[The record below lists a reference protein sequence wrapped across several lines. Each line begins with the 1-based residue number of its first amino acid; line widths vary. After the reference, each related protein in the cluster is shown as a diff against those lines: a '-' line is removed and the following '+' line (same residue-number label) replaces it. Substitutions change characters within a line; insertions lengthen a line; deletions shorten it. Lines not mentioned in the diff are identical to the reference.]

1 MAETHLPDNHLIN
14 RLPEVKGSY
23 KADAR
28 LGKITWFRVGG
39 PVDVLFTPAD
49 QDDLVNFI
57 KNKPADVP
65 VMVIGVGSNLLVRD
79 GGVAGVV
86 IRLGPAFSKV
96 EAKGE
101 NIIAGASALD
111 VKVAKVALKE
121 GLTGLEFLCGVP
133 GTIGGAL
140 RMNAGAYGR
149 ETKDILLWTE
159 VLDPEGN
166 VHQLTPDQLGY
177 AYRHCSLDKDWIF
190 LSACFQ
196 GTAGNSDQIAARMK
210 EIQSARGSTQP
221 IKSRTGGSTF
231 KNPDDNKAWQLI
243 DKAGCRGLQIGDAQ
257 VSEQHCNFL
266 INNDRAAAS
275 DLENLG
281 EEVRRRVKETSG
293 IDLHWEIKRIG
304 DARTRD
310 NSIKDQNL

>member
-1 MAETHLPDNHLIN
+1 MTNTDLPDNHLIH
-14 RLPEVKGSY
+14 RLPEVRGSY

-28 LGKITWFRVGG
+28 LGKVTWFRVGG
-39 PVDVLFTPAD
+39 PTDVLFTPAD
-49 QDDLVNFI
+49 QEDLVTFI
-57 KNKPADVP
+57 KNKPADIP

-96 EAKGE
+96 EILDGQ
-101 NIIAGASALD
+101 IISGAATLD
-111 VKVAKVALKE
+111 VKVAKTALKAS
-121 GLTGLEFLCGVP
+121 LTGLEFLCGVP

-149 ETKDILLWTE
+149 ETQDILLWTE
-159 VLDPEGN
+159 VMDPQGN
-166 VHQLTPDQLGY
+166 IHRLTPDQLGY
-177 AYRHCSLDKDWIF
+177 AYRHCSLDKAWIF

-196 GTAGNSDQIAARMK
+196 GEPGDSGKIATRMK
-210 EIQSARGSTQP
+210 EIQDARGSTQP

-231 KNPDDNKAWQLI
+231 KNPDGNKAWQLI
-243 DKAGCRGLQIGDAQ
+243 DKAGCRGLNIGDAQ

-266 INNDRAAAS
+266 INTDKASAS

-281 EEVRRRVKETSG
+281 EEVRRRVKDTSG
-293 IDLHWEIKRIG
+293 IELHWEIKRIG
-304 DARTRD
+304 ATSVQD
-310 NSIKDQNL
+310 NTKGNETL

>member
-1 MAETHLPDNHLIN
+1 MIENSLPENHLIH
-14 RLPEVKGSY
+14 RLPTVRGSY

-39 PVDVLFTPAD
+39 PTDVLFTPAD
-49 QDDLVNFI
+49 QDDLVHFI

-79 GGVAGVV
+79 GGVTGVV

-96 EAKGE
+96 ESDGSQ
-101 NIIAGASALD
+101 IIAGAAALD
-111 VKVAKVALKE
+111 VKVAKTALKSS
-121 GLTGLEFLCGVP
+121 LTGLEFLCGVP

-149 ETKDILLWTE
+149 ETKDVLLWTE
-159 VLDPEGN
+159 VMDPEGN
-166 VHQLTPDQLGY
+166 MHKFTPDQLGY
-177 AYRHCSLDKDWIF
+177 SYRHCNLDSDWIF

-196 GTAGNSDQIAARMK
+196 GETGVEEDIATRMK
-210 EIQSARGSTQP
+210 EIQDARGSTQP

-231 KNPDDNKAWQLI
+231 KNPEGNKAWQLI
-243 DKAGCRGLQIGDAQ
+243 DKAGCRGHQIGDAQ

-266 INNDRAAAS
+266 INTDKASAS
-275 DLENLG
+275 DLETLG
-281 EEVRRRVKETSG
+281 EDVRQRVKNTSG

-304 DARTRD
+304 APLNAKNTIR
-310 NSIKDQNL
+310 NKNL

>member
-1 MAETHLPDNHLIN
+1 MTETPLSDNHLIH
-14 RLPEVKGSY
+14 RLPEVMGSY

-28 LGKITWFRVGG
+28 LAKVTWFRVGG
-39 PVDVLFTPAD
+39 PADVLFTPAD
-49 QDDLVNFI
+49 LDDLVSFI
-57 KNKPADVP
+57 QSKPADIP

-96 EAKGE
+96 ETQGQK
-101 NIIAGASALD
+101 IVAGAAALD
-111 VKVAKVALKE
+111 VKVAKAALKAN
-121 GLTGLEFLCGVP
+121 LTGLEFLCGVP

-159 VLDPEGN
+159 VMDPQGN
-166 VHQLTPDQLGY
+166 IHQLTPAQLGY

-190 LSACFQ
+190 LAACFQ
-196 GTAGNSDQIAARMK
+196 GTMGDPGEISARMK
-210 EIQSARGSTQP
+210 GIQEARGSTQP

-231 KNPDDNKAWQLI
+231 KNPGDNKAWQLI

-266 INNDRAAAS
+266 INTDKAAAS

-281 EEVRRRVKETSG
+281 EEVRKRVKETSG
-293 IDLHWEIKRIG
+293 VDLHWEIKRIG
-304 DARTRD
+304 DASTRE